1 MSSDMLLMIKLFFE
15 LLNVLE
21 IYFTHFI
28 NSIAKPNRTPVVNSF
43 REWVIR
49 RKDLNIAEQDTHG
62 PICLK
67 LRPDGT
73 WENETIPCN

>member
-1 MSSDMLLMIKLFFE
+1 M
-15 LLNVLE
+15 
-21 IYFTHFI
+21 
-28 NSIAKPNRTPVVNSF
+28 VNSF

-49 RKDLNIAEQDTHG
+49 RKDLNIAELDTHG